1 MTIRT
6 LVVDDEPQAR
16 KTLRIRLG
24 EHPDL
29 ELVGECSSGTAALG
43 AIRELDPDLVF
54 LDIQMPDMSGFEV
67 LRQLDEEELPFVVFV
82 TAYDKY
88 ALEAFQV
95 NALAYLLKP
104 FDDIRFNEV
113 VDRCRRFFR
122 GGRGSEGQAELAE
135 RIRAVLETERAAEGS
150 APPGRGQ
157 ASSHTDGRIVVKSG
171 ARTRIVR
178 LEEVD
183 WIEAEGN
190 YARLHCQGGE
200 VRHLVPRPLGE
211 LAGSL
216 EAHGFVRIHRS
227 AIVNLDRVTELRTDN
242 HRDYSVLL
250 ESGQTLRLSR
260 TYRNELERAL
270 GDRI

>member
-1 MTIRT
+1 MSIRT

-43 AIRELDPDLVF
+43 AIHQLDPDLVF

-82 TAYDKY
+82 TAYDHY

-122 GGRGSEGQAELAE
+122 SGRGSEGQADLAE
-135 RIRAVLETERAAEGS
+135 RIRAVL
-150 APPGRGQ
+150 
-157 ASSHTDGRIVVKSG
+157 ASPTHPDGRIVVKSG
-171 ARTRIVR
+171 TRTRIVR
-178 LEEVD
+178 LQEVD
-183 WIEAEGN
+183 WIQAEGN
-190 YARLHCQGGE
+190 YARLHCRGGE
-200 VRHLVPRPLGE
+200 ERHLVPRPLGE
-211 LAGSL
+211 LAASL

-227 AIVNLDRVTELRTDN
+227 TVVNLDRVTELRTDN
-242 HRDYSVLL
+242 HRDYTVLL

-260 TYRNELERAL
+260 TYRNELQRAL